1 MSAAFYVLDA
11 VGDKYLFTVADP
23 DYEAAFRK
31 HARWWLNYMRRPRT
45 ARGDA
50 PRRPGAPG
58 PGGTSGGPGHMS
70 ATRRER
76 TVVRSAQLLDGGP
89 P

>member
-45 ARGDA
+45 AHDG
-50 PRRPGAPG
+50 RRLNSPVRPC
-58 PGGTSGGPGHMS
+58 
-70 ATRRER
+70 RI
-76 TVVRSAQLLDGGP
+76 VVEAA
-89 P
+89 